1 MSWIEAPALC
11 ESSRS
16 QQLPAVSTGAP
27 VLDSTEGPNSPP
39 FAVRRGSPHPER
51 ESKGGL
57 RLRPDA
63 RAFAQ
68 GSPGRRLEHRAE
80 RGIETGG
87 EKTSAPAAHYERTRQ
102 RS

>member
-27 VLDSTEGPNSPP
+27 VLDSTEGPHSPP
-39 FAVRRGSPHPER
+39 CAVRRGPPRPER

-57 RLRPDA
+57 RLRREHGPSL
-63 RAFAQ
+63 RASPEQ
-68 GSPGRRLEHRAE
+68 GAKRRVEAGTDIWTKDSGAL
-80 RGIETGG
+80 
-87 EKTSAPAAHYERTRQ
+87 
-102 RS
+102 